1 MKVVIEDYFGNDL
14 CSFECTECTEFKNP
28 KFCNIKVI
36 PCIDEDG
43 IEYMRVQVNWYPEE
57 E

>member
-1 MKVVIEDYFGNDL
+1 MKVVVEDYFGNDL

-28 KFCNIKVI
+28 KFCNIADI
-36 PCIDEDG
+36 DTDEDG
-43 IEYMRVQVNWYPEE
+43 IEYMRVQLDWYPEE